1 MVKKMVLI
9 LVLFIFILIPVYAF
23 ANDAGYEGGIANE
36 YEYKEVIFLTGSPVV
51 FDGKLTVSQSTR
63 SGTTTAT
70 YRYQLT
76 SSDGGKLT
84 RTLTFSTVETPKDQY
99 NQVQSK
105 TTLSRY
111 SETITEGGNIYKLS
125 SYEFNGSDIK
135 SLNPGVNYFAG
146 NFAGRKV
153 YTLNNS
159 KGTIT
164 VDITDKTVGFDHAYG
179 NVKTQQI
186 NYIITGDTVANNT
199 NISWSGTADVDVSF
213 TVNSDLEYVTNDP
226 NYISFRGGYLL
237 SQTGQDV
244 MKYSYDLPEFDSS
257 GNVIGRN
264 TGSSSAS
271 LDEVPQEKR
280 LVVPNV
286 NDINGTWGYDDILK
300 LMSMEIFP
308 NTSKYFGPKLPITR
322 SDFTVAVAK
331 AVNLAP
337 YTAPKTIGYTKNKIN
352 EVSPFIDVSTAD
364 SDYGYIKAASQAGL
378 VSGTA
383 PNQFSPDKALTR
395 AEAAVIFV
403 RALGLS
409 NLAPSGYFSTGFR
422 DDSSI
427 PSWAKRDIYVANEIG
442 LLEGDGNGNIN
453 ANDTLTREEAA
464 AMISR
469 MIDFMMKDL
478 SIDYVQ
484 KVINY

>member
-1 MVKKMVLI
+1 MKRLI
-9 LVLFIFILIPVYAF
+9 IILAVFISIIIPSYVY

-36 YEYKEVIFLTGSPVV
+36 YEYKEVVFLTGKPVV
-51 FDGKLTVSQSTR
+51 FDGKLTTSQSTR
-63 SGTTTAT
+63 SGKTTTT

-76 SSDGGKLT
+76 SDDGGKLT
-84 RTLTFSTVETPKDQY
+84 RTLTFSTVETPKDEY
-99 NQVQSK
+99 NQVQST

-125 SYEFNGSDIK
+125 SYVFNGSDIK

-159 KGTIT
+159 NGTIT
-164 VDITDKTVGFDHAYG
+164 VEITDKTVGFDHAYG

-186 NYIITGDTVANNT
+186 SYLITGNTVANGT
-199 NISWSGTADVDVSF
+199 NISWNGTADVDVSF
-213 TVNSDLEYVTNDP
+213 TVNSDIEYVTNDP

-237 SQTGQDV
+237 SKTGQDV
-244 MKYSYDLPEFDSS
+244 MKYSYDLPKFDSS

-264 TGSSSAS
+264 TGSDSTS
-271 LDEVPQEKR
+271 LSEVPQEKR
-280 LVVPNV
+280 LVVPDV
-286 NDINGTWGYDDILK
+286 SDINGTWGYDDILK

-337 YTAPKTIGYTKNKIN
+337 YTVPKTTGYAKNKTS
-352 EVSPFIDVSTAD
+352 EVSPFIDVSITD

-383 PNQFSPDKALTR
+383 PNQFSPNKALTR
-395 AEAAVIFV
+395 AEAAVIFI
-403 RALGLS
+403 RALGLT
-409 NLAPSGYFSTGFR
+409 NLAPKGYFTTGFK
-422 DDSSI
+422 DDVSI

-453 ANDTLTREEAA
+453 PNDTLTREEAA

-478 SIDYVQ
+478 SVDYVE

>member
-1 MVKKMVLI
+1 MKKIMIILI
-9 LVLFIFILIPVYAF
+9 LLFMAIPVYAF

-36 YEYKEVIFLTGSPVV
+36 YEYKEVVFITGSPVV

-63 SGTTTAT
+63 SGTTTST
-70 YRYQLT
+70 YRYQLS

-84 RTLTFSTVETPKDQY
+84 RTLTFTTVDTPKDQY
-99 NQVQSK
+99 NQVQSN
-105 TTLSRY
+105 TTLSRF
-111 SETITEGGNIYKLS
+111 SETITEGGKVYRLS
-125 SYEFNGSDIK
+125 SYDFNGSDIK

-153 YTLNNS
+153 YTLNNNG
-159 KGTIT
+159 GTIV
-164 VDITDKTVGFDHAYG
+164 VDITDKTVGYSHVYG
-179 NVKTQQI
+179 SVKTQQI
-186 NYIITGDTVANNT
+186 NYTIEGSTVSNNT
-199 NISWSGTADVDVSF
+199 NISWSGTADVNVSF
-213 TVNSDLEYVTNDP
+213 TVSSDLQYVTNDP

-237 SQTGQDV
+237 SQAGQDV
-244 MKYSYDLPEFDSS
+244 MTYTYDLPEFDGS

-280 LVVPNV
+280 LVVPDV
-286 NDINGTWGYDDILK
+286 RDINGTWGYDDILK
-300 LMSMEIFP
+300 LMSMEVFP

-322 SDFTVAVAK
+322 TDFTVAVAK
-331 AVNLAP
+331 AINLAP
-337 YTAPKTIGYTKNKIN
+337 YTVPKTMGYSKAKTA
-352 EVSPFIDVSTAD
+352 EVSPFVDVSTSD
-364 SDYGYIKAASQAGL
+364 SNYGYIKAASQAGL
-378 VSGTA
+378 ISGTA
-383 PNQFSPDKALTR
+383 PNQFSPDKPLTR
-395 AEAAVIFV
+395 AEAAVIFI

-409 NLAPSGYFSTGFR
+409 NLAPSGNFNTGFR

-442 LLEGDGNGNIN
+442 LLEGDSYGNID

-478 SIDYVQ
+478 TVDYVQ